1 MCIITI
7 CGMNENETGM
17 LSKEIAEFAYRM
29 NIDMQI
35 RVYGQSERI
44 FESYI
49 GNIDAIFYNAMNA
62 DIIKAVESKG
72 YKGVFICYNRDDKN
86 VISGIETKLY
96 DLQKHQA
103 KKVDTL
109 SEILSHIE
117 KRKKISTILASYRRK
132 KIKIPI
138 NDIVTIEHYSKGCE
152 LQLKKDIMSNYQDG
166 HIIANYSFKELIVLL
181 KPYGFCLPHYSYI
194 VNMSYISAYDI
205 AENQITVDGRYL
217 DVSRRKC
224 KCFSEEFAK
233 YRLEN

>member
-1 MCIITI
+1 MCIIAI

-103 KKVDTL
+103 KKL
-109 SEILSHIE
+109 I
-117 KRKKISTILASYRRK
+117 RYRRFC
-132 KIKIPI
+132 PI
-138 NDIVTIEHYSKGCE
+138 
-152 LQLKKDIMSNYQDG
+152 
-166 HIIANYSFKELIVLL
+166 
-181 KPYGFCLPHYSYI
+181 
-194 VNMSYISAYDI
+194 
-205 AENQITVDGRYL
+205 
-217 DVSRRKC
+217 
-224 KCFSEEFAK
+224 
-233 YRLEN
+233 